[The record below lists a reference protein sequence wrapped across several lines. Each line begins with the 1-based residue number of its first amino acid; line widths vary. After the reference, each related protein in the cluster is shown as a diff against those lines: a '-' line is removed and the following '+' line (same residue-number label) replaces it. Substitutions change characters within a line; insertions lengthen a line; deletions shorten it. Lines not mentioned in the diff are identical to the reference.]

1 MNSLSWLLYAADAV
15 DTAKG
20 VTLTGMLLSVPAL
33 VASFLW
39 TEGDERTTWD
49 SAMRDHRNYPT
60 LYPKRPEGPR
70 PDVGHPYRKTI
81 KPVLIGLVLFAV
93 ATTVIPTRNTV
104 YAIAA
109 SELGQRALETPTA
122 SKAVAALNAWL
133 DRQIQ
138 APAK

>member
-1 MNSLSWLLYAADAV
+1 MNSLSWILYAADAV

-20 VTLTGMLLSVPAL
+20 VAFAGMLLSIPIATT
-33 VASFLW
+33 SFLW
-39 TEGDERTTWD
+39 TDNEDKSKWD
-49 SAMRDHRNYPT
+49 DQMHNNRLYPT
-60 LYPKRPEGPR
+60 LYPKPPEGPR
-70 PDVGHPYRKTI
+70 PDASHPYRKIT
-81 KPVLIGLVLFAV
+81 KPVLVGLAIFSV
-93 ATTVIPTRNTV
+93 ATAALPDRNTV

-109 SELGQRALETPTA
+109 SELGERALETPTA